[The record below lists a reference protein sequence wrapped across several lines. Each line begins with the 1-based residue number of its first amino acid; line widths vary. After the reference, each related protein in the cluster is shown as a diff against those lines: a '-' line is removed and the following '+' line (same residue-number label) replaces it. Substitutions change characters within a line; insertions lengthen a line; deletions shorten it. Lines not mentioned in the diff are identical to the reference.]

1 MAGLREYAEWIIDN
15 PDKKGTEDYETIAAA
30 FNKLN
35 AERKEALQED
45 TTALGRGLSRGV
57 DVAGR
62 GFGSALEGLGSV
74 TDIEALEKFG
84 AEMVAENEAQLAE
97 QEAVATRL
105 GDVEGVGT
113 GLDYFLETLGETAPQ
128 TGLSLGAGAAAGA
141 AAGSFVPGIGTI
153 VGGLAGA
160 ALSQIPFFYGNN
172 REAQKEAIQQ
182 GLRVEMSESAAFLNS
197 LPQAALDAFAERLMV
212 GRLLPT
218 QKAIRAGGLFTRVT
232 KGAGTG
238 AAVEVPTE
246 LGQTLIERAQ
256 AGLELD
262 SEEAVDGYIETAVA
276 AGLIGGTLGGG
287 AAGISRDSRAVEA
300 EQRAIVEQ
308 EEQEAAD
315 AAETAEIEALL
326 AEDAAADDAETAEI
340 EALLAEDAD
349 AAETAAIEALLAE
362 DAAAD
367 EAAAAEADETVGRSP
382 VAATIEE
389 EKEDSEALTVPPV
402 TLEQDPAKQRYSI
415 LQQVIEDTPTNN
427 YTTLQRAFARRL
439 AEMGVADTAITEAE
453 RNTIVSAVNV
463 QRAPEEVESRG
474 PMTVRTIEDT
484 SVGTAEIE
492 ERIPERAPTT
502 PTDTAGSEVAVE
514 PEGAVEPEVAV
525 DEVAVDEVAVDEVAV
540 DEVAVDEVAVDNVA
554 VDDVAVDDVAVD
566 DVAVD
571 DVAVDEP
578 DVTPPAAPTFE
589 VDTAASKK
597 SANYPLNPKFEFKP
611 YTVLIPGKPT
621 RFYTRKSTAERIAGK
636 EGGTL
641 VATAELNE
649 EQTDTLK
656 NIQNIEQLFA
666 SVETQRKAAGEKPET
681 LEFDPKD
688 VSWTRL
694 AGFDPIWGN
703 KDIAL
708 RVEYVGEAKT
718 KLFIP
723 MKQRDGKVER
733 YNVRRVYDVS
743 NPTTW
748 SKVFSATELAEL
760 REAKRKAIAI
770 DEAEHRRNP
779 DGPFQQGAT
788 TSFSTNFPKELANTA
803 QQFISLLGLKDRVY
817 ITTFEDAS
825 NPEEVKLKNLYGP
838 FDRIA
843 GAASDPESVQ
853 GYTQQLENGD
863 HVLVMRPQVRVSK
876 SLEVLAHELG
886 HIFEKTEYQNATKQE
901 KEAIQAEYQKWR
913 AKAEAG
919 TFRELINSL
928 RARTSAK
935 KYLSIQE
942 PEVLDLPISK
952 LDART
957 RNYFLNPRPG
967 ADIGSEWFADQ
978 VSRWAVTSEK
988 PLTVVDKFF
997 ARVAA
1002 GMRRLYQSLAGK
1014 VGLPS
1019 TAFKDFLDSRA
1030 ATVDFS
1036 TIPFPEAVSKSRP
1049 RPEPKAKV
1057 KARTKKTTVAGGTG
1071 VRGNLAVKPEKEA
1084 KPKKGLAKRAKAAA
1098 AKERAA
1104 VKGKEDPTLA
1114 EAELEAKRKAKEAE
1128 LQEIEAELIA
1138 SGQYVVETDKDRA
1151 GIRQVAIRKQ
1161 RERRFDRGVY
1171 NVQAQFDPDLDAKLD
1186 SNTIK
1191 NIKEGN
1197 LKGALTALAYATDN
1211 PRVAKI
1217 ASKLVNFVGDTRVVI
1232 VPAKPTDELGKRYRA
1247 ALDEEANTKGAF
1259 IYSDKDAGIDNVIL
1273 LDDTA
1278 GVTAHNLLH
1287 EMAHA
1292 ATIQELQKPSSP
1304 VTKQLTNL
1312 YNYAKP
1318 YMDGYY
1324 GSESV
1329 EEFVAEVFGNYK
1341 FRQHL
1346 ATIPVDGDKTTVF
1359 QRVLDTIKQF
1369 IRRITGTPS
1378 DVAGTADRLIEDILA
1393 PYEGVRGSGILYNSS
1408 VIGKAKDAFENMYES
1423 VPTFKEVGER
1433 GIVKSLLAPVPE
1445 SAKKFSLGLL
1455 DLNAITKIA
1464 EGKLNNVKELLR
1476 VVREQS
1482 GAINKFNTGVEALT
1496 KRTAEWAGKN
1506 VEKMQELSRI
1516 LTRSTYLQL
1525 DPTLTLQEA
1534 QKKYGKTINKVWVPD
1549 PEQIAAWKDLRDRY
1563 NKLGVM
1569 GQNFYKAWRNQYK
1582 AMYDQVRELIDNR
1595 LSADVKNPAD
1605 RKVLVNKLYEKL
1617 TSNGVIDPYF
1627 PLMRIGKFWL
1637 EYNAV
1642 DPDTG
1647 NIEYYIEA
1655 FANARERK
1663 EAIKQIEKH
1672 WSNPDAKNKA
1682 TVEKLLADTGKT
1694 KAEAIKSISGVNAFA
1709 SLEQANF
1716 RKNAPPTSFVNSVL
1730 DILEAGGIKSDNV
1743 IQEQIMRLFLD
1754 TLPERS
1760 FANSFRHRKNRR
1772 GAMGDVTPTERQ
1784 IPNHDIIFGLR
1795 NRALNLGQQL
1805 SRIKYGAQMR
1815 ALQDDFN
1822 KQAADINNRKDIPQE
1837 DKDIAILL
1845 ANELSDRAAWA
1856 ASPMVQPW
1864 ARLATSFGF
1873 NMTLGLNISSA
1884 LVNLSQIPMVV
1895 VPYLGAQYGY
1905 GNTAKALQEATKIFM
1920 GSGNKRKVEVMGP
1933 DGKTKEEIT
1942 AAQSLDN
1949 YDFDGMDK
1957 NNPLRRFATL
1967 SKLADDLGQL
1977 NRSIA
1982 YDIGDVE
1989 AIDNPM
1995 AKVNSITGFIFHHG
2009 ERANR
2014 QVAMIM
2020 AYDLAL
2026 QKKLKDKGLKPNQ
2039 WEQLGE
2045 TELNDIALDALN
2057 VTEMTNGGIAAAA
2070 APRIARDGIGKVAFL
2085 FKRYGSAMYFML
2097 YDLIDT
2103 SFTGNE
2109 KDRKIARAQLRG
2121 VFGGAALVAGVQ
2133 GLPFFGVVA
2142 MISNMFKE
2150 DDEEDFE
2157 TSVRKYIGEG
2167 PYGGVVNYLFG
2178 VDVASRMGLSNL
2190 IFRDRMI
2197 EKDQSVFFTAAEQLG
2212 GPVLGSLMQIERG
2225 AELWG
2230 EGQMLRGIEAAMPA
2244 AIRNGFKSVR
2254 FANEG
2259 ARTLRGDPIVE
2270 DFHAGHIAAQ
2280 FMGFAP
2286 AEYTLKLQKN
2296 AVKKKIERAVLEER
2310 SKLLSKYY
2318 TGMRNN
2324 NVSAVQRIME
2334 DMADFNSRHSYF
2346 PITPDTI
2353 KRSMMQHM
2361 RSTAEKHYGITINPK
2376 LRNKLLS
2383 MSEDWDDSPTFASDF
2398 GL

>member
-1 MAGLREYAEWIIDN
+1 MLGI
-15 PDKKGTEDYETIAAA
+15 
-30 FNKLN
+30 
-35 AERKEALQED
+35 KE
-45 TTALGRGLSRGV
+45 
-57 DVAGR
+57 
-62 GFGSALEGLGSV
+62 
-74 TDIEALEKFG
+74 
-84 AEMVAENEAQLAE
+84 
-97 QEAVATRL
+97 
-105 GDVEGVGT
+105 
-113 GLDYFLETLGETAPQ
+113 
-128 TGLSLGAGAAAGA
+128 
-141 AAGSFVPGIGTI
+141 
-153 VGGLAGA
+153 
-160 ALSQIPFFYGNN
+160 
-172 REAQKEAIQQ
+172 
-182 GLRVEMSESAAFLNS
+182 
-197 LPQAALDAFAERLMV
+197 
-212 GRLLPT
+212 
-218 QKAIRAGGLFTRVT
+218 
-232 KGAGTG
+232 
-238 AAVEVPTE
+238 
-246 LGQTLIERAQ
+246 
-256 AGLELD
+256 
-262 SEEAVDGYIETAVA
+262 
-276 AGLIGGTLGGG
+276 
-287 AAGISRDSRAVEA
+287 
-300 EQRAIVEQ
+300 
-308 EEQEAAD
+308 
-315 AAETAEIEALL
+315 
-326 AEDAAADDAETAEI
+326 
-340 EALLAEDAD
+340 
-349 AAETAAIEALLAE
+349 
-362 DAAAD
+362 
-367 EAAAAEADETVGRSP
+367 
-382 VAATIEE
+382 
-389 EKEDSEALTVPPV
+389 
-402 TLEQDPAKQRYSI
+402 
-415 LQQVIEDTPTNN
+415 
-427 YTTLQRAFARRL
+427 
-439 AEMGVADTAITEAE
+439 
-453 RNTIVSAVNV
+453 
-463 QRAPEEVESRG
+463 
-474 PMTVRTIEDT
+474 
-484 SVGTAEIE
+484 
-492 ERIPERAPTT
+492 
-502 PTDTAGSEVAVE
+502 
-514 PEGAVEPEVAV
+514 
-525 DEVAVDEVAVDEVAV
+525 
-540 DEVAVDEVAVDNVA
+540 
-554 VDDVAVDDVAVD
+554 
-566 DVAVD
+566 
-571 DVAVDEP
+571 
-578 DVTPPAAPTFE
+578 
-589 VDTAASKK
+589 
-597 SANYPLNPKFEFKP
+597 
-611 YTVLIPGKPT
+611 
-621 RFYTRKSTAERIAGK
+621 
-636 EGGTL
+636 
-641 VATAELNE
+641 
-649 EQTDTLK
+649 
-656 NIQNIEQLFA
+656 
-666 SVETQRKAAGEKPET
+666 
-681 LEFDPKD
+681 
-688 VSWTRL
+688 
-694 AGFDPIWGN
+694 
-703 KDIAL
+703 
-708 RVEYVGEAKT
+708 
-718 KLFIP
+718 
-723 MKQRDGKVER
+723 
-733 YNVRRVYDVS
+733 
-743 NPTTW
+743 
-748 SKVFSATELAEL
+748 
-760 REAKRKAIAI
+760 
-770 DEAEHRRNP
+770 
-779 DGPFQQGAT
+779 
-788 TSFSTNFPKELANTA
+788 
-803 QQFISLLGLKDRVY
+803 RVY
-817 ITTFEDAS
+817 ITNFEDAS
-825 NPEEVKLKNLYGP
+825 NPEIAKDNNLYGP

-843 GAASDPESVQ
+843 GAESMGGGTQ

-876 SLEVLAHELG
+876 SIEILAHEIG

-919 TFRELINSL
+919 TFGELINSL
-928 RARTSAK
+928 RSRTSAK
-935 KYLSIQE
+935 TAIAKNPEMLDIPVAQLSARARKYL
-942 PEVLDLPISK
+942 LD
-952 LDART
+952 
-957 RNYFLNPRPG
+957 PRPG
-967 ADIGSEWFADQ
+967 ADIGAEWFADQ

-988 PLTVVDKFF
+988 PLTIVDKFF

-1036 TIPFPEAVSKSRP
+1036 TIPFPEVVSKPRP
-1049 RPEPKAKV
+1049 RPRPKPKAKV
-1057 KARTKKTTVAGGTG
+1057 KARTKKATIAGGTG

-1151 GIRQVAIRKQ
+1151 GIRQVAKRKQ
-1161 RERRFDRGVY
+1161 RERRFDRSVY

-1292 ATIQELQKPSSP
+1292 ATIQELQKPSSAT
-1304 VTKQLTNL
+1304 TKQLTNL

-1359 QRVLDTIKQF
+1359 QRVLDVIKQF
-1369 IRRITGTPS
+1369 VRRITGTPS

-1393 PYEGVRGSGILYNSS
+1393 PYEGVRGSGILYNAS
-1408 VIGKAKDAFENMYES
+1408 VIGKARDAFENMYES

-1464 EGKLNNVKELLR
+1464 EGKLDNVKELLR

-1496 KRTAEWAGKN
+1496 KRTAAWAGQN

-1563 NKLGVM
+1563 NKLGAM

-1617 TSNGVIDPYF
+1617 TSNGVVDPYF
-1627 PLMRIGKFWL
+1627 PLMRMGKFWL

-1655 FANARERK
+1655 FTSARERK

-1709 SLEQANF
+1709 RLEQANF

-1760 FANSFRHRKNRR
+1760 FANSFRHRKNLR
-1772 GAMGDVTPTERQ
+1772 GAMGDVTPTQRQ

-1795 NRALNLGQQL
+1795 NRALSLGQQL

-1822 KQAADINNRKDIPQE
+1822 KQAADINNRKDISQE
-1837 DKDIAILL
+1837 DKDIAALL

-1856 ASPMVQPW
+1856 ASPMVNPL

-1957 NNPLRRFATL
+1957 NNPLRRFAIL

-1982 YDIGDVE
+1982 YDIADVE
-1989 AIDNPM
+1989 SIDNPM

-2103 SFTGNE
+2103 SFTGDE
-2109 KDRKIARAQLRG
+2109 KARKIARAQLRG

-2167 PYGGVVNYLFG
+2167 PYGGAVNYLFG

-2212 GPVLGSLMQIERG
+2212 GPVLGSVLQMERG

-2286 AEYTLKLQKN
+2286 AEYTLNLQKN

>member
-1 MAGLREYAEWIIDN
+1 MDALARLEKGIQKAIEIGDEDALRIL
-15 PDKKGTEDYETIAAA
+15 GTEARRLQGLAATTTEDTTDDELAKAREELAAA
-30 FNKLN
+30 L
-35 AERKEALQED
+35 AQQEYED

-62 GFGSALEGLGSV
+62 GFGSTLEGLGSV

-97 QEAVATRL
+97 QEAMATRL
-105 GDVEGVGT
+105 KDVEGVGT

-141 AAGSFVPGIGTI
+141 AAGTAFGPAGTI
-153 VGGLAGA
+153 IGGLAGA

-218 QKAIRAGGLFTRVT
+218 QKAIRAGGLFTRVA

-262 SEEAVDGYIETAVA
+262 SEEAIDGYIETAVA

-349 AAETAAIEALLAE
+349 AAETAQIEALLAE
-362 DAAAD
+362 DVAVDDAETAQIEALLAED
-367 EAAAAEADETVGRSP
+367 ETAAAETADRSP
-382 VAATIEE
+382 VATTIE

-484 SVGTAEIE
+484 SIGTAEIE
-492 ERIPERAPTT
+492 ERIPERQPVSTTPVQASFPNLGRKRGARQEPDVVEEAPAAPVIVTKELLDDLGVNPRAGIRQSVTGKDIADPEVREQLIEFANNPEVAFKTRENVAKELESISPDQLSLFGQKRQPAPPVSPTT
-502 PTDTAGSEVAVE
+502 STDTAGSEVAVD
-514 PEGAVEPEVAV
+514 GVAVEPESGASPDTVPV
-525 DEVAVDEVAVDEVAV
+525 VNLSPELQNTNVEVR
-540 DEVAVDEVAVDNVA
+540 
-554 VDDVAVDDVAVD
+554 
-566 DVAVD
+566 
-571 DVAVDEP
+571 P
-578 DVTPPAAPTFE
+578 
-589 VDTAASKK
+589 K
-597 SANYPLNPKFEFKP
+597 LNPINNKGDIKK
-611 YTVLIPGKPT
+611 YTVFTPGKPT
-621 RFYTRKSTAERIAGK
+621 TFYTVKKTADRVVK
-636 EGGTL
+636 DTEGSVL
-641 VATAELNE
+641 VVTQEL
-649 EQTDTLK
+649 TK
-656 NIQNIEQLFA
+656 EQLA
-666 SVETQRKAAGEKPET
+666 
-681 LEFDPKD
+681 
-688 VSWTRL
+688 
-694 AGFDPIWGN
+694 PIT
-703 KDIAL
+703 A
-708 RVEYVGEAKT
+708 
-718 KLFIP
+718 
-723 MKQRDGKVER
+723 
-733 YNVRRVYDVS
+733 
-743 NPTTW
+743 
-748 SKVFSATELAEL
+748 L
-760 REAKRKAIAI
+760 REAKKLI
-770 DEAEHRRNP
+770 
-779 DGPFQQGAT
+779 GK
-788 TSFSTNFPKELANTA
+788 PK
-803 QQFISLLGLKDRVY
+803 
-817 ITTFEDAS
+817 
-825 NPEEVKLKNLYGP
+825 PEVKV
-838 FDRIA
+838 
-843 GAASDPESVQ
+843 E
-853 GYTQQLENGD
+853 
-863 HVLVMRPQVRVSK
+863 
-876 SLEVLAHELG
+876 
-886 HIFEKTEYQNATKQE
+886 
-901 KEAIQAEYQKWR
+901 
-913 AKAEAG
+913 
-919 TFRELINSL
+919 
-928 RARTSAK
+928 
-935 KYLSIQE
+935 
-942 PEVLDLPISK
+942 
-952 LDART
+952 
-957 RNYFLNPRPG
+957 
-967 ADIGSEWFADQ
+967 
-978 VSRWAVTSEK
+978 
-988 PLTVVDKFF
+988 
-997 ARVAA
+997 
-1002 GMRRLYQSLAGK
+1002 
-1014 VGLPS
+1014 
-1019 TAFKDFLDSRA
+1019 
-1030 ATVDFS
+1030 
-1036 TIPFPEAVSKSRP
+1036 
-1049 RPEPKAKV
+1049 
-1057 KARTKKTTVAGGTG
+1057 ARTKKATVAGGAG
-1071 VRGNLAVKPEKEA
+1071 VRGNLAGKPEKEA
-1084 KPKKGLAKRAKAAA
+1084 EPKKGLAKRAKTAA

-1104 VKGKEDPTLA
+1104 VKSKEDPTLA
-1114 EAELEAKRKAKEAE
+1114 EAELEAKRKAREAE
-1128 LQEIEAELIA
+1128 LQEIEAELVA
-1138 SGQYVVETDKDRA
+1138 SGLYIVETDKDRE

-1161 RERRFDRGVY
+1161 RERRFDKGVY
-1171 NVQAQFDPDLDAKLD
+1171 NIQAQFDPDLDAKLD
-1186 SNTIK
+1186 NNTLK

-1217 ASKLVNFVGDTRVVI
+1217 ASKLTNFVGDTRVVI
-1232 VPAKPTDELGKRYRA
+1232 VPAKPTDALGKRYRA

-1292 ATIQELQKPSSP
+1292 ATIQELQKPSSA
-1304 VTKQLTNL
+1304 TTRQLTNL

-1534 QKKYGKTINKVWVPD
+1534 QKKYGKDPD
-1549 PEQIAAWKDLRDRY
+1549 QLAEWKNLRDRY
-1563 NKLGVM
+1563 NKLGE

-1582 AMYDQVRELIDNR
+1582 AMYDQVRELMDSR

-1627 PLMRIGKFWL
+1627 PLMRTGKFWL

-1647 NIEYYIEA
+1647 NIEYYVEA
-1655 FANARERK
+1655 FTSVRERK
-1663 EAIKQIEKH
+1663 EAIKQVEKH

-1716 RKNAPPTSFVNSVL
+1716 RKNAPPTSFVNNVL
-1730 DILEAGGIKSDNV
+1730 DILEAGGIDSKNP

-1815 ALQDDFN
+1815 ALQDDF
-1822 KQAADINNRKDIPQE
+1822 KQQAADINSRKDISDE
-1837 DKDIAILL
+1837 DKKVAILL
-1845 ANELSDRAAWA
+1845 ADELGDRAAWA

-1982 YDIGDVE
+1982 YDIADVDS
-1989 AIDNPM
+1989 IDNPM

-2109 KDRKIARAQLRG
+2109 KARKIARAQLRG

-2212 GPVLGSLMQIERG
+2212 GPVLGSLMQMERG

-2230 EGQMLRGIEAAMPA
+2230 EGEMLRGIEAAMPA

-2270 DFHAGHIAAQ
+2270 DFHVGHVAAQ

-2286 AEYTLKLQKN
+2286 AEYTRQLQQN
-2296 AVKKKIERAVLEER
+2296 ASLKKIDRATNEER
-2310 SKLLSKYY
+2310 TKLLRKYY
-2318 TGMRNN
+2318 VGMRNN

-2334 DMADFNSRHSYF
+2334 DMVDFNSRH
-2346 PITPDTI
+2346 PEHGITPDTV
-2353 KRSMMQHM
+2353 KRSMAQHM
-2361 RSTAEKHYGITINPK
+2361 RTTAKMHYGVTLSPRLRSK
-2376 LRNKLLS
+2376 LQDLGD
-2383 MSEDWDDSPTFASDF
+2383 DWDDSPTFASDF